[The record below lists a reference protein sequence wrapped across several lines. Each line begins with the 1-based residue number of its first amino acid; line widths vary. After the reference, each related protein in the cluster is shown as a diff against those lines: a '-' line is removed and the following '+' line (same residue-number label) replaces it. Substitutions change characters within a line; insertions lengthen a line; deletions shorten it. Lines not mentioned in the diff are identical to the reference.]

1 MEIYIKPLDNKESP
15 DIYGMSPKFLK
26 DISETISQ
34 ALWEL
39 FNKSFSKCAFPD
51 VWNW

>member
-1 MEIYIKPLDNKESP
+1 MLLNSVTKNKMEIYIKPLDNKESP

-34 ALWEL
+34 AL
-39 FNKSFSKCAFPD
+39 
-51 VWNW
+51 